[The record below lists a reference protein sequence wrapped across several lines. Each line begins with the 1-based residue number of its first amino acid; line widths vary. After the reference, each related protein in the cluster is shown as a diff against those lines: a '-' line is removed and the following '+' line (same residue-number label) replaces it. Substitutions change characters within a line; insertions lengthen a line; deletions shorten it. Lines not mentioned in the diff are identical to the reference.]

1 MEQSATIPPVEFLLL
16 AITSFWLGALHALEP
31 GHGKM
36 IIAAYLVGT
45 KGRVYDAVVLGIV
58 ATITHTGS
66 VIILGILAIVAAEYF
81 VPEAIQTSLELISGL
96 LILFVGGWM
105 IGVRIREAKSGVP
118 AHAHH
123 HHGHAHPHDHLHGHD
138 HSHVHEGENS
148 QEPLSEGEAG
158 TQAKPAAQRPLFAQ
172 LVALGVSGGIV
183 PCPGALTVLLAAVAY
198 GRLAQGLV
206 LVVIHSIGMASVMV
220 AIGIALVKAAG
231 LISAKVAESKWTRIV
246 PVISTSLITL
256 LGAGLTARAIFH
268 LVTGEPVEHH

>member
-1 MEQSATIPPVEFLLL
+1 MPSSATIPPVEFAIL
-16 AITSFWLGALHALEP
+16 AVTSFWLGALHALEP

-66 VIILGILAIVAAEYF
+66 VIILGVLATVAAEFF
-81 VPEAIQTSLELISGL
+81 VPDTVQRALELISGL

-105 IGVRIREAKSGVP
+105 IGVRVREAKTGVA

-123 HHGHAHPHDHLHGHD
+123 HHGHAHPHGHEHGHP
-138 HSHVHEGENS
+138 HAGEHEHQHDLSSENTK
-148 QEPLSEGEAG
+148 A
-158 TQAKPAAQRPLFAQ
+158 APAAQKPLFAQ

-183 PCPGALTVLLAAVAY
+183 PCPGAMTVLLAAVAY
-198 GRLAQGLV
+198 GRFAQGLI

-231 LISAKVAESKWTRIV
+231 LIGTKVAESKWARIV
-246 PVISTSLITL
+246 PVISTSIITL
-256 LGAGLTARAIFH
+256 LGAALTARAIYH
-268 LVTGEPVEHH
+268 IATGAPVEHHH